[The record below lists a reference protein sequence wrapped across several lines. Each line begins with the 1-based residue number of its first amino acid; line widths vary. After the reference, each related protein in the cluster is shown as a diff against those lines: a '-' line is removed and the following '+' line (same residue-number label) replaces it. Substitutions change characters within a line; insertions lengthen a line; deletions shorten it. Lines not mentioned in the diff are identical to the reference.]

1 MKNTFTNIQIF
12 NVLVLLAFYMS
23 GSILLG
29 QKGST
34 ALYRD
39 STFILGFT
47 NNVFYNINDRDLL
60 AASEVLTKEVID
72 RMAHEYKSKTNIY
85 SDFKSIKKDI
95 KDGYVDVLIL
105 STDEYFNLKE
115 IETLEPRLIADDS
128 PYADDSIILLVHKE
142 NNINSLKELKS
153 KKILKLSK
161 GRGNIEEIWLNTQLI
176 KNNCETMYKFFSEV
190 RTKELASQIII
201 PVFLKQVEA
210 CLTSRQTFET
220 MSQLNPQ
227 LASSLKVI
235 AESEPLMFAIICVN
249 NNKYIDQAELDLL
262 NNTLD
267 NLAEYGAG
275 NQLMKLFRI
284 NKLVPYKREKINS
297 LFKLVQEYNLLLK
310 NHGN

>member
-1 MKNTFTNIQIF
+1 MRNTFINIRSF
-12 NVLVLLAFYMS
+12 NIIVLITFYMS

-29 QKGST
+29 QQGSSS
-34 ALYRD
+34 LFYRD

-72 RMAHEYKSKTNIY
+72 KMEHEYKSKTNIY

-95 KDGYVDVLIL
+95 KDGSVDVLIL

-115 IETLEPRLIADDS
+115 IETLEPRLLADES

-142 NNINSLKELKS
+142 SNINSLKELKS

-161 GRGNIEEIWLNTQLI
+161 GRGNIEEIWLNAQLI
-176 KNNCETMYKFFSEV
+176 KNNCELMYQFFSDV

-210 CLTSRQTFET
+210 CLTSRKTFET

-227 LASSLKVI
+227 MANSLKVI
-235 AESEPLMFAIICVN
+235 A
-249 NNKYIDQAELDLL
+249 
-262 NNTLD
+262 
-267 NLAEYGAG
+267 
-275 NQLMKLFRI
+275 RI
-284 NKLVPYKREKINS
+284 RTANVCNYLCE
-297 LFKLVQEYNLLLK
+297 Q
-310 NHGN
+310 